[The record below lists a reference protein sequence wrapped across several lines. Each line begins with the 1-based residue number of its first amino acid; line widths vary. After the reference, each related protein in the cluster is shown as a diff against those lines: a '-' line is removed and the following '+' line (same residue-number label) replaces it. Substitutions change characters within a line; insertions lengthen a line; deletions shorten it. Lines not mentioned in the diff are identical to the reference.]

1 MLTYNDIIAFLATT
15 QPEESKKF
23 YAEVLGLRL
32 MEDAP
37 FALVFDANGIML
49 RIQKVE
55 AVTAPSYTS
64 LGWHVTDMPATVE
77 MLRKRGVVFARYPN
91 LAQDELGIWTTP
103 DGNKIAWFND
113 PDGNTLS
120 LTEILNG

>member
-1 MLTYNDIIAFLATT
+1 
-15 QPEESKKF
+15 
-23 YAEVLGLRL
+23 
-32 MEDAP
+32 
-37 FALVFDANGIML
+37 
-49 RIQKVE
+49 
-55 AVTAPSYTS
+55 
-64 LGWHVTDMPATVE
+64 